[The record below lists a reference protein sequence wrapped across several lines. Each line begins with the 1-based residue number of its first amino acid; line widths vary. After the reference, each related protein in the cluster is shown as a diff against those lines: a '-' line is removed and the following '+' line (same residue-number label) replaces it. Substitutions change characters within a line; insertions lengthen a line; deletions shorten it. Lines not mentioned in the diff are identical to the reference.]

1 MFTGKKNFASEF
13 VLKTER
19 PPHLYDNNNNNSKNN
34 NNDDNN
40 RHRCLNWNKVYR
52 LHASILQTYQATLM
66 LYSFCFVF

>member
-40 RHRCLNWNKVYR
+40 RHRCLNWNKVYTCQYTAD
-52 LHASILQTYQATLM
+52 LSSQAYAL
-66 LYSFCFVF
+66 